1 MSDTLMAIIAAFAI
15 IAAALMAGLA
25 YRLNEKMSETKEP
38 EQILEKVFEL
48 LRELENVKVKV
59 ERPIPIVRDRQGR
72 LAKDFTLKGWLN
84 KLNEE
89 VDELKGELLTIY
101 VLDEDVLREYVPP
114 EEKRKLIVGELCDV
128 IEVLYSMA
136 NQMGIDGDMIQ
147 AGIHKT
153 NEKLK
158 ERGCI

>member
-1 MSDTLMAIIAAFAI
+1 MN
-15 IAAALMAGLA
+15 G
-25 YRLNEKMSETKEP
+25 KQP
-38 EQILEKVFEL
+38 EEIMRQVLELEKEL
-48 LRELENVKVKV
+48 KQIKSRT
-59 ERPIPIVRDRQGR
+59 ERPIPVVRDRQGK
-72 LAKDFTLKGWLN
+72 LSKELTLKDWLQ

-89 VDELKGELLTIY
+89 VDELKYEVMGY
-101 VLDEDVLREYVPP
+101 YYLDNVPGDDADYLSDRQ
-114 EEKRKLIVGELCDV
+114 KFLIVEELCDV

-147 AGIHKT
+147 QGIHDT